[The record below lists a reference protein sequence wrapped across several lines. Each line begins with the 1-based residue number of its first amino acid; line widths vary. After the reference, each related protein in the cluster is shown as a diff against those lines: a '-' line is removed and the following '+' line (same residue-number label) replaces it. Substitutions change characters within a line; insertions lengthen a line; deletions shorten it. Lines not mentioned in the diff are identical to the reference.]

1 MSALLPS
8 PLSTPAQHVDAET
21 DYGIERF
28 SRSLD
33 QRAPHV
39 RSSTAVIVPMG
50 ADEPMHPADVFVIKW
65 SVRCA
70 AALAVIYAVEW
81 FAS

>member
-8 PLSTPAQHVDAET
+8 PLSAPAERVEVET
-21 DYGIERF
+21 DHGIERF
-28 SRSLD
+28 SRALD
-33 QRAPHV
+33 QRAPHI

-50 ADEPMHPADVFVIKW
+50 ADEPMHPADAFVIKW

-70 AALAVIYAVEW
+70 AALVLIYALEW
-81 FAS
+81 IV